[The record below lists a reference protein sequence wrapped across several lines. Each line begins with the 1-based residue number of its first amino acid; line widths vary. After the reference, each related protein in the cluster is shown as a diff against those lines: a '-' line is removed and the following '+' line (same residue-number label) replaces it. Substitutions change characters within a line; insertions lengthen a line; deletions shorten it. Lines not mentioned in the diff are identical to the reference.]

1 MMGERS
7 AGPLPLTR
15 PPHPSTPLHRTPLH
29 TQDCR
34 GASALMIAA
43 LGNHPAVVRCL
54 LRTDARLLL
63 EQVNGGGL
71 TAMDMAAA

>member
-15 PPHPSTPLHRTPLH
+15 TLS